1 MRKSLFLVT
10 VFGAFLLQVTAVNHF
25 KIFGIKPDLILI
37 SIVLVSLF
45 CDFKLALPLS
55 IAAGA
60 LKDIYGAGTFAVN
73 AILSGLWSFLVM
85 NLSRRVSM
93 DINLTR
99 AVLVFIIA
107 ILNALAMAIFLW
119 YLGTAVAFGIFLR
132 VSFLDSLYT
141 ALLSLLVFKIFKIK
155 DEK

>member
-60 LKDIYGAGTFAVN
+60 LKDIYGTGTFAVN

-132 VSFLDSLYT
+132 ASFLDSLYT